1 MSDPAWLSLDGDEEI
16 HWQGQPRQR
25 VVLQGVAL
33 GLIAAL
39 VVGALGWLVVGAAAL
54 STAVSLAVVVP
65 IALAAFAVPTAAAW
79 LWRRTT
85 RYVLTETAL
94 YHRTGVLSVTVTE
107 LSLRKIQNT
116 SYAQGVLGNV
126 FGHGTVTVD
135 TAGSEGAE
143 LRLVAMN
150 DPAAI
155 QRRIAERAKRVRGD
169 DADAADVP
177 GTLEQWRA
185 VLAEIRGV
193 RAALDRE

>member
-1 MSDPAWLSLDGDEEI
+1 MSRTDWLSLDSDEEI
-16 HWQGQPRQR
+16 RWQGQPRQR

-39 VVGALGWLVVGAAAL
+39 VVSALGWLVVAAAAL
-54 STAVSLAVVVP
+54 STAFSLAVVTP
-65 IALAAFAVPTAAAW
+65 IALVAFAVPTAAMW

-85 RYVLTETAL
+85 HYVLTETAL

-107 LSLRKIQNT
+107 LSLRKVQNT
-116 SYAQGVLGNV
+116 SYAQGVLGKL

-143 LRLVAMN
+143 LKLVAMD
-150 DPAAI
+150 DPATV
-155 QRRIAERAKRVRGD
+155 QQRIAERAKRVRGD

-177 GTLEQWRA
+177 GSIEQWRA
-185 VLAEIRGV
+185 VLSEVRGV
-193 RAALDRE
+193 RAALARE